1 MACQLSLNK
10 PFKEGCGVHVH
21 LHVITKTF
29 FLYTII
35 NFTCKT
41 SFVHKKIYG
50 LKISVM
56 ILKSRRKTESS
67 IPELRISIAVCL
79 CGGVN
84 WYLSCALHYAET
96 YVEGRRREKR
106 GEEGNDRREG
116 SE

>member
-10 PFKEGCGVHVH
+10 PFKEGCGVCVH

-35 NFTCKT
+35 NFTSKT
-41 SFVHKKIYG
+41 SFVHKKKIYG

-67 IPELRISIAVCL
+67 IPELQ
-79 CGGVN
+79 
-84 WYLSCALHYAET
+84 YQ
-96 YVEGRRREKR
+96 
-106 GEEGNDRREG
+106 
-116 SE
+116 

>member
-1 MACQLSLNK
+1 
-10 PFKEGCGVHVH
+10 
-21 LHVITKTF
+21 
-29 FLYTII
+29 
-35 NFTCKT
+35 
-41 SFVHKKIYG
+41 
-50 LKISVM
+50 M

-106 GEEGNDRREG
+106 VEGRREG
-116 SE
+116 RRGMTGKKDVNEEGRDE